1 MQTYKNCFKERQF
14 QLVEKNPTCTA
25 PVPWWGPRQPP
36 DPPPSVGAF
45 GPQCSLL
52 SYILLLLQIFL
63 TTLTHLKLESLCY
76 CLMQLLCIYS
86 TANAVVLTFCYIWD
100 MVCNFFSKNLF
111 SLKNNTCDF
120 KSNLHC
126 MLIWFLNHA
135 YSFMISDQIT
145 LDTQLTFHYIWFC
158 S

>member
-1 MQTYKNCFKERQF
+1 MLQGEAVSAGGKTLHSFCFRGLHPWTPNGAPPLYPGGGLGGPQT
-14 QLVEKNPTCTA
+14 
-25 PVPWWGPRQPP
+25 
-36 DPPPSVGAF
+36 PPPSVGAF
-45 GPQCSLL
+45 GPQCGLL
-52 SYILLLLQIFL
+52 SYILLLLQIFF

-86 TANAVVLTFCYIWD
+86 TTNAVVLWD

-126 MLIWFLNHA
+126 MLIWFWNHA

-145 LDTQLTFHYIWFC
+145 PDTQ
-158 S
+158 